1 MKRSDFPAPEDGF
14 VVTNFITVSDVA
26 RSAAFY
32 SEVLGGQVVMEGE
45 PTIVKLANSWVII
58 NVGGGPTEDKPSV
71 NLAPPS
77 NPDQHSSFMNL
88 RVANIQAKYEEW
100 KSRGAI
106 FITPPIDRGAEIR
119 CYIRDPDNYII
130 EVGQA
135 SESLLQ
141 NLEP

>member
-1 MKRSDFPAPEDGF
+1 MKSSDFPAPEDGF
-14 VVTNFITVSDVA
+14 VVTSFITVSDVA

-77 NPDQHSSFMNL
+77 NPDHHTSFMNL
-88 RVANIQAKYEEW
+88 RVADIQA
-100 KSRGAI
+100 
-106 FITPPIDRGAEIR
+106 
-119 CYIRDPDNYII
+119 
-130 EVGQA
+130 
-135 SESLLQ
+135 
-141 NLEP
+141 